1 MAVRIGELLLKEKL
15 ITPEQLQQALTQQ
28 KSNGGKLGYNL
39 VKMGFVKDEQITA
52 LLSKQYGVPAIN
64 LAQFKIDLTIVKLVP
79 TETARKYQIIP
90 LSRSG
95 STLTIAMTDPTNV
108 FAMDDIKF
116 MTGYTVEPVVA
127 SEVAITDA
135 IEKYYPSGKAGAGGA
150 GAGAPGAK
158 GGKPGAGGAVTGSTL
173 EMASR
178 GLEEL
183 QNSLGGGADDVE
195 VLEELDLWGIPVA
208 GLAKEHEWLY
218 VPGQSE
224 PIILP
229 PNSSAL
235 HLGMRMRDEA
245 HRFAVTYHR
254 QRRDK
259 AMSQSALDA
268 LAGVGPVRKKRL
280 MAAFGSVR
288 SFKRA
293 SVDEI
298 AAVKGM
304 TPALA
309 SHIKS
314 ALGE

>member
-15 ITPEQLQQALTQQ
+15 ITAEQLQQALSAQ
-28 KSNGGKLGYNL
+28 KASGGKLGYNL

-135 IEKYYPSGKAGAGGA
+135 IEKYYPSGKPGAGGA
-150 GAGAPGAK
+150 AAAK
-158 GGKPGAGGAVTGSTL
+158 GGKPATGSTL

-183 QNSLGGGADDVE
+183 QASLGGDADGVE
-195 VLEELDLWGIPVA
+195 V
-208 GLAKEHEWLY
+208 
-218 VPGQSE
+218 
-224 PIILP
+224 
-229 PNSSAL
+229 
-235 HLGMRMRDEA
+235 
-245 HRFAVTYHR
+245 
-254 QRRDK
+254 
-259 AMSQSALDA
+259 
-268 LAGVGPVRKKRL
+268 
-280 MAAFGSVR
+280 
-288 SFKRA
+288 
-293 SVDEI
+293 
-298 AAVKGM
+298 
-304 TPALA
+304 
-309 SHIKS
+309 
-314 ALGE
+314 

>member
-79 TETARKYQIIP
+79 TDTARKYQIIP

-135 IEKYYPSGKAGAGGA
+135 IEKYYPTGKARAGRA
-150 GAGAPGAK
+150 GRGPGGE
-158 GGKPGAGGAVTGSTL
+158 GGEARRGWRGDRQHARDGQPRPRGTAELARRRRRRYRGPGGT
-173 EMASR
+173 
-178 GLEEL
+178 
-183 QNSLGGGADDVE
+183 
-195 VLEELDLWGIPVA
+195 
-208 GLAKEHEWLY
+208 
-218 VPGQSE
+218 
-224 PIILP
+224 
-229 PNSSAL
+229 
-235 HLGMRMRDEA
+235 
-245 HRFAVTYHR
+245 
-254 QRRDK
+254 
-259 AMSQSALDA
+259 
-268 LAGVGPVRKKRL
+268 
-280 MAAFGSVR
+280 
-288 SFKRA
+288 
-293 SVDEI
+293 
-298 AAVKGM
+298 
-304 TPALA
+304 
-309 SHIKS
+309 
-314 ALGE
+314 